1 MAHQSTVWGT
11 LETGAPPAANSR
23 KRWLWALP
31 ILTIALL
38 GTTALWRLHPAWT
51 GLSGRAGSVRA
62 NLSLQLQRAGTDY
75 RIAWDAK
82 SPVVLAATRGTLFI
96 KDGGF
101 EKVLDL
107 DREQLRSAGVVY
119 SPATMDAFFRL
130 EIFGSGPEP
139 AVATVRLLAGNK
151 PEELASRKPEEPAA
165 APAAAEQPAAT
176 PAPEVGAAPPPEQPA
191 EQQPAETADQPAAT
205 APTTTIAAAAVAPA
219 PDSAPNPGR

>member
-1 MAHQSTVWGT
+1 MAHQSTERGT
-11 LETGAPPAANSR
+11 SETGAPKAVNSR

-51 GLSGRAGSVRA
+51 GLSGRAGSLRG
-62 NLSLQLQRAGTDY
+62 NLSLQLQKAGTDY
-75 RIAWDAK
+75 RVAWDAK
-82 SPVVLAATRGTLFI
+82 SPVVLAATRGTLLI

-101 EKVLDL
+101 EKLLEL

-119 SPATMDAFFRL
+119 SPATADASFRL

-165 APAAAEQPAAT
+165 APAAAEPTAT
-176 PAPEVGAAPPPEQPA
+176 PAPEVSAAPPPEQPA
-191 EQQPAETADQPAAT
+191 EQKPAETADQPAAT
-205 APTTTIAAAAVAPA
+205 TPTTTIAAAAVAPA